1 MILGASPDS
10 VEKQRKFKQKYELPF
25 TLLADTRHELAEA
38 CGVWGEKR
46 FMGKKYMG
54 VTRSTVIIDPAGRV
68 ARVFEK
74 VTPLGHAKEVAVALE
89 ALKGSAARSG

>member
-25 TLLADTRHELAEA
+25 TLLADPQHVLAEA
-38 CGVWGEKR
+38 CGVWGEKS

-54 VTRSTVIIDPAGRV
+54 VTRSTVIIDPTGRV

-74 VTPLGHAKEVAVALE
+74 VTPLGHAREVSRAIE
-89 ALKGSAARSG
+89 ESRGSAAR